1 MNNYIFSQPDPVLSY
16 NLPTPQIE
24 SDFRSQYERYV
35 QPLQQQ
41 QKDVLG
47 ELDSMTKNLNEDV
60 VTSLQSNVEYNNLN
74 NAVQQLIQEELM
86 RSVRWKINANPEAV
100 KKIERMK
107 DIISATNSQYEAEER
122 RNMQEIN
129 DYLKNYS
136 NITFDEYRKI
146 KSTKQL

>member
-1 MNNYIFSQPDPVLSY
+1 PA
-16 NLPTPQIE
+16 PQIE
-24 SDFRSQYERYV
+24 SDLRSQYERYV
-35 QPLQQQ
+35 QPLQPQP
-41 QKDVLG
+41 KDVLS

-60 VTSLQSNVEYNNLN
+60 VTSLQSNAEYNNLN
-74 NAVQQLIQEELM
+74 NAIQQLIQEELM